1 MLRTAPWIPRATAPD
16 LLLRCGAGLR
26 RAWER
31 FMRDEDS
38 RFLGEAR
45 DLADLEG
52 RLRRLERGRAD
63 RFGPLPPGL

>member
-1 MLRTAPWIPRATAPD
+1 MLRTAPWIPTAAARAVRP
-16 LLLRCGAGLR
+16 CWGAWLR

-31 FMRDEDS
+31 FMLDEDS

-52 RLRRLERGRAD
+52 RLRRLEQGRAD